1 MDNISIAIVTD
12 DKMYG
17 KALGVAILNICG
29 TVFLKICSW
38 EEFLQERNRFYE
50 KDSSGVFS
58 NRFDIIL
65 WDGEA
70 DDESY
75 GGKIILLTADPVRAV
90 RNYQEKKFS
99 LYKYTSAQ
107 TMVSA
112 IFDIYSFLTGRRA
125 VNIRKNKVRMIT
137 FA

>member
-70 DDESY
+70 DD
-75 GGKIILLTADPVRAV
+75 
-90 RNYQEKKFS
+90 
-99 LYKYTSAQ
+99 
-107 TMVSA
+107 
-112 IFDIYSFLTGRRA
+112 YS
-125 VNIRKNKVRMIT
+125 
-137 FA
+137 